1 MAKITITGY
10 EVACDPGINHFST
23 YKGEPIDVNDI
34 QPGMNLERLITSS
47 WWRRS
52 DHAAQAVLIV
62 LFCSFLDVL
71 PSQRF
76 AFLIA
81 LVEMRDTGA
90 LFHYGINDIFVEFG
104 HSKQID
110 KVGLSYA
117 YAELWVKVEE

>member
-10 EVACDPGINHFST
+10 EVACDPGTNHFST
-23 YKGEPIDVNDI
+23 CKGEPIDVNDI

-47 WWRRS
+47 WWRS
-52 DHAAQAVLIV
+52 SMSPKLGT
-62 LFCSFLDVL
+62 LT
-71 PSQRF
+71 
-76 AFLIA
+76 

-104 HSKQID
+104 DSKQID

>member
-10 EVACDPGINHFST
+10 EVASDPGINHFST

-47 WWRRS
+47 WWRS
-52 DHAAQAVLIV
+52 SMSPKLGT
-62 LFCSFLDVL
+62 LT
-71 PSQRF
+71 
-76 AFLIA
+76 